1 MTTLTYDAIV
11 VGAGIVG
18 AACAEDCAREGM
30 RVAIIDRDV
39 VGGGATAAAMGH
51 IVVLDDSEAQFALTR
66 YSQQLWQKIRPEL
79 TPDVE
84 YEPCGTDLG
93 RGRRRR
99 NGGGE
104 TQARL
109 LWQSWSSH

>member
-39 VGGGATAAAMGH
+39 H
-51 IVVLDDSEAQFALTR
+51 L
-66 YSQQLWQKIRPEL
+66 PE
-79 TPDVE
+79 
-84 YEPCGTDLG
+84 GTVIGYDPAPG
-93 RGRRRR
+93 
-99 NGGGE
+99 
-104 TQARL
+104 
-109 LWQSWSSH
+109 